1 MAPKRKRQASSQMD
15 DARKSTSTLAVNSI
29 LQELLGNSAGSSTA
43 YQKANSEANQGLKS
57 ASQSHSRPKAQMV
70 SKSKPARLPNFHFKA
85 GEIIFIPCGT
95 KQSKKTSHS
104 YIPLLTPVLRNP
116 QAPTLVEVQTLEVMR
131 LAITDYVDGIIISK
145 NWSFELFDLE
155 LRKFFPRLF
164 LYLDAL
170 PKLTNLDYEEDQDE
184 IFQYLPQYYLCVKEK
199 RRIVIPPGI
208 QFPDGSSVARNAR
221 MNSRGGFREN
231 VVILVTRQSIPLSVL
246 QGWAKSKG
254 KEKATLSSSSA
265 YHGRT
270 ESESISSDSEDS
282 STSSESSLS
291 QPPRKTKS
299 HRVSTET
306 DDEIMPASD
315 SETIS
320 ESATIVDLTA
330 SDDEYTGDFFGS
342 FSLDNHDV
350 VAEPEAPV
358 EADLTPLEPVSSSP
372 LQASVSFVIDPSL
385 DNPPTLQASGSFV
398 LDTSIDNPWEGN
410 RLFNF

>member
-43 YQKANSEANQGLKS
+43 YKKANSEANQGLKS

-85 GEIIFIPCGT
+85 GEIIFISCGT
-95 KQSKKTSHS
+95 RQSKKTSHL

-170 PKLTNLDYEEDQDE
+170 PKLMNPDYKEDQDE

-199 RRIVIPPGI
+199 CRIVIPPGI

-221 MNSRGGFREN
+221 TNSRGGFREN
-231 VVILVTRQSIPLSVL
+231 VVILDYANSCLLSHL
-246 QGWAKSKG
+246 SKHPTVSV
-254 KEKATLSSSSA
+254 A
-265 YHGRT
+265 R
-270 ESESISSDSEDS
+270 SESISSDSEDS
-282 STSSESSLS
+282 STSSELSLS
-291 QPPRKTKS
+291 EPPRKTKS

-398 LDTSIDNPWEGN
+398 LDTSIDNP
-410 RLFNF
+410 

>member
-1 MAPKRKRQASSQMD
+1 MD
-15 DARKSTSTLAVNSI
+15 NARKSTSTLAVNSI
-29 LQELLGNSAGSSTA
+29 LQELLSNSAGSSTA
-43 YQKANSEANQGLKS
+43 YKKANSEANQGLKS

-104 YIPLLTPVLRNP
+104 YIPLLIPVLRNP

-170 PKLTNLDYEEDQDE
+170 PKLMNPDYKEDQDE

-208 QFPDGSSVARNAR
+208 QFPDGS
-221 MNSRGGFREN
+221 
-231 VVILVTRQSIPLSVL
+231 LVTPQVVRFKQTMPILAFLVTHQSIPLSVL
-246 QGWAKSKG
+246 QGWVKSKG

-291 QPPRKTKS
+291 EPPRKTKYC
-299 HRVSTET
+299 RVSTET
-306 DDEIMPASD
+306 DDKIMPASD

-320 ESATIVDLTA
+320 KLATIVDLTA
-330 SDDEYTGDFFGS
+330 SDDKYTGDFFGS

-350 VAEPEAPV
+350 VAEPEA
-358 EADLTPLEPVSSSP
+358 
-372 LQASVSFVIDPSL
+372 
-385 DNPPTLQASGSFV
+385 
-398 LDTSIDNPWEGN
+398 
-410 RLFNF
+410 RLCIFCY

>member
-43 YQKANSEANQGLKS
+43 YKKANGEANQGLKS

-70 SKSKPARLPNFHFKA
+70 SKSKPARLPNFYFKA

-155 LRKFFPRLF
+155 LHKFFPRLF

-170 PKLTNLDYEEDQDE
+170 PKLMNPDYEEDQDE

-199 RRIVIPPGI
+199 RKIVIPPGI
-208 QFPDGSSVARNAR
+208 QFPDRSLVAQNAR
-221 MNSRGGFREN
+221 TNSRGGFREN
-231 VVILVTRQSIPLSVL
+231 VVILVTHQSIPLSVL

-254 KEKATLSSSSA
+254 KKKATLSSSSA
-265 YHGRT
+265 YHGHT

-291 QPPRKTKS
+291 EPPRKTKYC
-299 HRVSTET
+299 RET

-320 ESATIVDLTA
+320 ESATVVDLTA
-330 SDDEYTGDFFGS
+330 SDDKYTARGT
-342 FSLDNHDV
+342 
-350 VAEPEAPV
+350 V

-410 RLFNF
+410 HLFNF